1 MSKKFDGAEKG
12 WMTVDVR
19 DGLIVMK
26 LKDATELYD
35 RITAS
40 SANCSSSPEGVR
52 LFTGSYQHLNYSPY
66 HASHQEAALLAR
78 TSVADGWASIRLTPT
93 TLEAWIRRCFVASTA
108 NSLTVPRK

>member
-52 LFTGSYQHLNYSPY
+52 LYTGSYAELFNI
-66 HASHQEAALLAR
+66 LC
-78 TSVADGWASIRLTPT
+78 VAPGGGPVSKDLSRGWMGFDQADADDS
-93 TLEAWIRRCFVASTA
+93 
-108 NSLTVPRK
+108 